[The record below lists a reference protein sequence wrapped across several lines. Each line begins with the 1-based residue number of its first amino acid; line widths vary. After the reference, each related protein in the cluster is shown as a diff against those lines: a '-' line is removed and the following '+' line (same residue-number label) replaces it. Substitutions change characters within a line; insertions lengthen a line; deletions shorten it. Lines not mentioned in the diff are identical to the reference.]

1 MQSLFS
7 AERALTRRDLVAAM
21 QSLDA
26 ARGALLRAERDGQ
39 IERAAELHRD
49 IVDLEANIRRLDA
62 RLAQLT
68 MGLAI
73 AGGRQN

>member
-1 MQSLFS
+1 ML
-7 AERALTRRDLVAAM
+7 APRGRVGKKPVA

-26 ARGALLRAERDGQ
+26 ARRALLRAERDGQ
-39 IERAAELHRD
+39 VERAVELHRG
-49 IVDLEANIRRLDA
+49 IVDLKADIRRLDA

-68 MGLAI
+68 TAPAI